1 MDSSEKGTSF
11 LMVVQLI
18 LLGIKINGVGAI
30 AALSWFWILTP
41 LWIWLVLSV
50 IGILIYLAIK

>member
-1 MDSSEKGTSF
+1 MENSEKGTSF

-18 LLGIKINGVGAI
+18 LIAFKVNGVGAI

-41 LWIWLVLSV
+41 LWIWLALFVFLV
-50 IGILIYLAIK
+50 IVYLVVS

>member
-1 MDSSEKGTSF
+1 
-11 LMVVQLI
+11 MVVQLI

-41 LWIWLVLSV
+41 LWIWIVLSI